1 MKREID
7 INEISDG
14 KLYDI
19 DDLVRA
25 DTAGCGGCS
34 ACCHGVGELVHLN
47 PFDVFCIR
55 KATGLTFDALLSDM
69 LVLRPNGKLLQPHLG
84 MHDESEAC
92 RFLSTEGRCT
102 IHEHRPSIC
111 RLFPLGRV
119 YDDQRDFKYI
129 LLKGACVKP
138 KLDKIRVSKW
148 INIDDYD
155 ANKTFLLEWYRL
167 NKALTFRMKFVREQP
182 EIDAVNEFLFET
194 FYRIEAADASGFYA
208 LFHEKLPG
216 AKNKL
221 GIL

>member
-19 DDLVRA
+19 NDLVRA
-25 DTAGCGGCS
+25 DTSGCGGCS
-34 ACCHGVGELVHLN
+34 ACCHGVGELVYLN
-47 PFDVFCIR
+47 PFDVFSIR

-69 LVLRPNGKLLQPHLG
+69 LVLRPNGKLFQPHLG
-84 MHDESEAC
+84 MHGESEAC

-129 LLKGACVKP
+129 LLKDACVKP
-138 KLDKIRVSKW
+138 KLDKIKLSKW
-148 INIDDYD
+148 INIDDYE

-167 NKALTFRMKFVREQP
+167 NKALAFRMKFVREQP
-182 EIDAVNEFLFET
+182 EIDAINELLFET
-194 FYRIEAADASGFYA
+194 FYRIEASDASGFYA

-216 AKNKL
+216 TKNKL

>member
-19 DDLVRA
+19 DELVRA
-25 DTAGCGGCS
+25 DTAGCGSCS
-34 ACCHGVGELVHLN
+34 ACCHGVGELVKLN
-47 PFDVFCIR
+47 PFDVFNIR
-55 KATGLTFDALLSDM
+55 KATGLTFDALISD
-69 LVLRPNGKLLQPHLG
+69 VLALKPNGKLLQPHLG

-92 RFLSTEGRCT
+92 RFLSAEGRCT

-148 INIDDYD
+148 ININDYEV
-155 ANKTFLLEWYRL
+155 NKAFLLEWHRL
-167 NKALTFRMKFVREQP
+167 NKALAFRMKFVREQS
-182 EIDAVNEFLFET
+182 EIDAINELLFDV
-194 FYRIEAADASGFYA
+194 FYRIEAADTPSFYT
-208 LFHEKLPG
+208 LFHERLPE